1 MGYSRIDGRGA
12 HIKIAILMQN
22 SKPGSRVATE
32 SNNGENGS
40 PREIEVRI
48 REFIARNLL
57 FNENEFPCQDE
68 ASFLRA
74 GIIDSLGVIELVT
87 FVEREFALQVQPA
100 EVTPE
105 NFDSVSRLAAFI
117 RRKIGSAKEAHYVGS

>member
-1 MGYSRIDGRGA
+1 
-12 HIKIAILMQN
+12 MQKLQ
-22 SKPGSRVATE
+22 S
-32 SNNGENGS
+32 GS
-40 PREIEVRI
+40 PDALGNNHGKSDSPTEIEPRI

-68 ASFLRA
+68 GSFLRA

-87 FVEREFALQVQPA
+87 FVEREFTLEVRPA

-105 NFDSVSRLAAFI
+105 NFDSVSRLATFI
-117 RRKIGSAKEAHYVGS
+117 RRKIGSAKEARYAGL